1 MKREIERLDSLHKQ
15 LLETVSA
22 IDASQ
27 FERRPSES
35 EWSVAEIVHH
45 LCIGDEWMAEEI
57 QKGLECPPQRLG
69 MLRQIFKVPAW
80 MVGIRLVRVKAPKKA
95 EPLNPPPRETLI
107 DNYKRGRTK
116 LKDLAL
122 RIGRERL
129 EQL

>member
-1 MKREIERLDSLHKQ
+1 
-15 LLETVSA
+15 
-22 IDASQ
+22 
-27 FERRPSES
+27 
-35 EWSVAEIVHH
+35 HH

-69 MLRQIFKVPAW
+69 LLRQIFKVPAW

-129 EQL
+129 EQLIVVHPILGEYNGVQGVSFIHYHELRHYKQIREILQKLASR